1 MTWGEAYEYC
11 WNLNARLLEFDTE
24 LQMKELNLI
33 IENESVKHNN
43 WIGATDF
50 GSEGTFKW
58 IESGQDVGNFSWHPG
73 AGFYSSDYLFHN
85 MSSFL
90 CNTNISF
97 TKGQPEGGSRENCMW
112 WSSGDYAGHDFSCT
126 SHNYPMCQIVV

>member
-1 MTWGEAYEYC
+1 MGTMTWGEAYEYC

-73 AGFYSSDYLFHN
+73 AGL
-85 MSSFL
+85 
-90 CNTNISF
+90 NIVMTFDF
-97 TKGQPEGGSRENCMW
+97 TS
-112 WSSGDYAGHDFSCT
+112 
-126 SHNYPMCQIVV
+126 YPIYN

>member
-73 AGFYSSDYLFHN
+73 AGL
-85 MSSFL
+85 
-90 CNTNISF
+90 NIQGEP
-97 TKGQPEGGSRENCMW
+97 KK
-112 WSSGDYAGHDFSCT
+112 SGISKSMYIALRAIKIK
-126 SHNYPMCQIVV
+126 QIKF